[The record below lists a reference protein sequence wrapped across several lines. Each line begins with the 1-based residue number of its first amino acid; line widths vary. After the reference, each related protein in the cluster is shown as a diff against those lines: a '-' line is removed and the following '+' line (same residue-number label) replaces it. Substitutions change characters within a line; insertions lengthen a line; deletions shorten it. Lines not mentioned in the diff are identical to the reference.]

1 MQRARQVGV
10 DGGGREEREQE
21 ERGEGGGGEEK
32 YTPVSITFVSPRYG
46 DVYREP
52 ALIAVTVDGYD
63 FEREGGYV
71 VVSAGGQQAHIRRI
85 QYPYYLYYTEALLY
99 YKK

>member
-1 MQRARQVGV
+1 M
-10 DGGGREEREQE
+10 
-21 ERGEGGGGEEK
+21 
-32 YTPVSITFVSPRYG
+32 
-46 DVYREP
+46 YREP

-99 YKK
+99 YKKIKKKSEYANIRRIQYPCQDIRYRTTTYTT

>member
-1 MQRARQVGV
+1 MV
-10 DGGGREEREQE
+10 DGVGREEREQE
-21 ERGEGGGGEEK
+21 ERGEEGGEEEK
-32 YTPVSITFVSPRYG
+32 VGEEKDTPVSITFVSPRYG

-85 QYPYYLYYTEALLY
+85 QYPYYIYSIE
-99 YKK
+99 